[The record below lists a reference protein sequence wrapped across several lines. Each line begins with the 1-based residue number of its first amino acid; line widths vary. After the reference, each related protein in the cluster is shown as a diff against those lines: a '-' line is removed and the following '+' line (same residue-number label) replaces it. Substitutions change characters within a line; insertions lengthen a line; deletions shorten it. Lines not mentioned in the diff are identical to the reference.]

1 MLGVVQL
8 PFQAFSRQ
16 VCGPEP
22 LPQTLVRELDGTT
35 VTSIGWSL
43 SFIVR
48 VACAQWRSGASAQ
61 LSGVEISTRLTSVGR
76 FDNA

>member
-22 LPQTLVRELDGTT
+22 LPQTLVRELDGT
-35 VTSIGWSL
+35 VTSKL
-43 SFIVR
+43 DRLVLVFHC
-48 VACAQWRSGASAQ
+48 ACAQWTAQ
-61 LSGVEISTRLTSVGR
+61 WRGDQYTSHVSREIL
-76 FDNA
+76 